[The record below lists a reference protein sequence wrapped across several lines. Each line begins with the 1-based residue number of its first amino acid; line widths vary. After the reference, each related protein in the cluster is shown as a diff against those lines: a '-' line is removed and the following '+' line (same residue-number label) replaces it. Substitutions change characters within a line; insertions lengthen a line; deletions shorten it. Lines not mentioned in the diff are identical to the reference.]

1 MERKPETDKRPDD
14 LSLRVESIDR
24 RMETGFAEMREEF
37 RAVRTE
43 MKSEF
48 QSVRA
53 EMKSEFQSVR
63 AEMRGEFESV
73 RTEMKCEFQS
83 IRAEMKGEFQ
93 AVRQDMAVGFTAVRA
108 EMTAHVGNLNQTMY
122 RLFGGLIVAWVVGVI
137 AIIAQT

>member
-1 MERKPETDKRPDD
+1 MEVMEKKPETDKRPDD

-37 RAVRTE
+37 RAVRAE

-63 AEMRGEFESV
+63 AEMKS
-73 RTEMKCEFQS
+73 EFQS

-93 AVRQDMAVGFTAVRA
+93 AVRQEMAVGFTAVRA
-108 EMTAHVGNLNQTMY
+108 EMAAHVANLNQTMY